1 MHKKRLVFLIIFA
14 VVLVGMWCLFSNG
27 GRSGV
32 KRAGEHLSVVTS
44 GYVPYALAK
53 EIGAEKIHLTMLVP
67 PGTEPHHFEPTPGS
81 VIAVNEAD
89 VFVYISP
96 QVEPWVADILKGL
109 GFVRALEA
117 GPSEKDEDPH
127 VWMTPYGALAMAG
140 RIADTLAKADPS
152 NAAYYRDNLKKFEKE
167 TELLHKDFAGGLKNC
182 KSRAVV
188 HVGHLAFGALAQTY
202 RLELRSLSG
211 TSHQGEHSVRK
222 LADLIRF
229 IRKHKVSA
237 VFTEPFVSPEL
248 AQTVAQETH
257 VRVLPLYTVEEVD
270 PEDFKSGKT
279 YQQFMRQNLK
289 NLQEGLQCPAR

>member
-1 MHKKRLVFLIIFA
+1 MHKKKLILFIVIA
-14 VVLVGMWCLFSNG
+14 VALVGVWCLLSRD
-27 GRSGV
+27 GRYGA
-32 KRAGEHLSVVTS
+32 KRAGERLSVVTS

-96 QVEPWVADILKGL
+96 RVEPWVSDILKGL
-109 GFVRALEA
+109 GSVRALEA
-117 GPSEKDEDPH
+117 GPSEKEEDPH
-127 VWMTPYGALAMAG
+127 VWMTPYGALSMAE
-140 RIADTLAKADPS
+140 RIAEALIKADPA
-152 NAAYYRDNLKKFEKE
+152 NAAYYRENLKKFEKE
-167 TELLHKDFAGGLKNC
+167 TELLHRDFAEGLKNC

-188 HVGHLAFGALAQTY
+188 HVGHLAFGALAQAY
-202 RLELRSLSG
+202 GLELRSLSG

-229 IRKHKVSA
+229 IRKNKVSA

-248 AQTVAQETH
+248 AQTVARETR
-257 VRVLPLYTVEEVD
+257 VRVFPLYTVEEVGT
-270 PEDFKSGKT
+270 EDFQSGKT
-279 YQQFMRQNLK
+279 YEGFMRQNLE
-289 NLQEGLQCPAR
+289 NLREGLQCPLR